1 MTKKYKNRYRIQSL
15 RLQNWD
21 YAWNGAYFVTI
32 CSKGKQHYFGEIIDG
47 EMHMS
52 NMGVLADV
60 FWHEIKN
67 HTQNVELGEFIVMPN
82 HIHGILLLH
91 GNQCNDKPYRQERFQ
106 NQGKNTVSA
115 IIGSYKS
122 AITKHANRLNIP
134 FNWQSRFYDHII
146 RDENKLIT
154 ISEYISNNPMNCEM
168 DKYYNV

>member
-1 MTKKYKNRYRIQSL
+1 MTKKYKNRYRIQSS

-32 CSKGKQHYFGEIIDG
+32 CSKDKQHYFGEIIDG
-47 EMHMS
+47 EMRLS

-67 HTQNVELGEFIVMPN
+67 HTENVELGGFVVMPN

-91 GNQCNDKPYRQERFQ
+91 GNKCNDKSYRQERFQ

-122 AITKHANRLNIP
+122 AVTKHANRLNIP
-134 FNWQSRFYDHII
+134 FYWQSRFYDHII
-146 RDENKLIT
+146 RDENKLMT
-154 ISEYISNNPMNCEM
+154 ISEYISNNPMNWEM
-168 DKYYNV
+168 DKFYSV